1 MFENLKPLKFAAEF
15 SSVSSWSSC
24 LVVAAAA
31 AAAVFVVVVGVTNFD
46 AAKNEQKREQFFC
59 RKMSVL
65 LYCMHNLIF

>member
-1 MFENLKPLKFAAEF
+1 MFEILKPLKFATEF

-31 AAAVFVVVVGVTNFD
+31 AVLAVVVGVTNFD
-46 AAKNEQKREQFFC
+46 AAKNEQKREQFFG
-59 RKMSVL
+59 RKISVL